1 FCDPAS
7 RGRRAL
13 PDSRASPATG
23 EARTMHSLLIKLTGG
38 DRRSIGR
45 VGEVVAEVLADPSL
59 FQVVFEGMLSD
70 NPVLR
75 MRCADAVEKLTSEH
89 PEYLRP
95 YKQTLLQEVARIDQQ
110 EIRWHVAQLLPRL
123 ELSADERNAVVAILL
138 EYLGDQSKIVKTFS
152 MQALA
157 DIAERD
163 EDLRPQII
171 AELVELTRS
180 GSPAM
185 KSRGRRLLERLT
197 RDTLPAP

>member
-1 FCDPAS
+1 
-7 RGRRAL
+7 
-13 PDSRASPATG
+13 
-23 EARTMHSLLIKLTGG
+23 MHSLLIKLTGG